1 MKKILIFIML
11 LAIIV
16 TGCGMNGP
24 SGSTE
29 SGKNPAAAAKTEDT
43 ETENTEPENAV
54 MEGTA
59 ETESRGGIPEAQKEI
74 FAMDTYMTLTGY
86 GERSQE
92 AVEAAAEEIVRLDEM
107 LSVGNENSEIAQ
119 INRNGKGKISE
130 DTEIMLEE
138 AISLFETTKGAFDI
152 TVYPLMEAW
161 GFTTQNYQVPD
172 KTVLETVLKA
182 VDASAVQ
189 YDSQTGEVVL
199 ANGQGID
206 FGGIAKGYASGRV
219 MQIFE
224 EYGLMS
230 GMVSLGGNVQCYSSK
245 TDGTP
250 WRVGISNPNTGED
263 GTDLLGV
270 VSVTD
275 KAVITS
281 GGYERYFTDPKTGK
295 TYHHI
300 IDPATGYPAENGL
313 TSVTIVSGNGML
325 ADGLSTAVFIMGREK
340 ASDYWRQYGDE
351 FDMILM
357 ADDGTVSVTEGLE
370 DSFTTEFS
378 LSVIKRK
385 EE

>member
-138 AISLFETTKGAFDI
+138 AISLFETTRGAFDI

-250 WRVGISNPNTGED
+250 WRAGISNPNAGED

-385 EE
+385 EG

>member
-59 ETESRGGIPEAQKEI
+59 ETESSGGIPEAQKEI

-92 AVEAAAEEIVRLDEM
+92 AVEAAAAEIVRLDEM

-189 YDSQTGEVVL
+189 YDSQTDEVIL

-219 MQIFE
+219 MRIFE

-250 WRVGISNPNTGED
+250 WRVGISNPNAGED
-263 GTDLLGV
+263 GTDLLGI

-325 ADGLSTAVFIMGREK
+325 ADGLSTAVFIMGQEK
-340 ASDYWRQYGDE
+340 AADYWRQYGDE
-351 FDMILM
+351 FEMILM

-385 EE
+385 EG

>member
-119 INRNGKGKISE
+119 IHRNGKGKISE

-250 WRVGISNPNTGED
+250 WRVGISNPNAGED

-385 EE
+385 EG